1 MSGKK
6 KPTYSV
12 KTIEEIDFTESKVD
26 VEVVADE
33 PEFTAVISLV
43 ADLMESDKTHLVGA
57 KDTWGT
63 IAALYCPKG
72 KTIDEYY
79 AEIFLLNG
87 KPQLVKGM
95 ILKVA

>member
-12 KTIEEIDFTESKVD
+12 KTIEEIDFTEPIIETEFVEPEIV
-26 VEVVADE
+26 VEVSSV
-33 PEFTAVISLV
+33 T
-43 ADLMESDKTHLVGA
+43 THTVTG
-57 KDTWGT
+57 KDTWAS

-72 KTIDEYY
+72 KTVDEYY
-79 AEIFLLNG
+79 LELFTLNG